1 MPDERKRFECE
12 SLKKLAKA
20 VFEKKGLSPEKS
32 ADVAEVMLA
41 ADSMGIESHG
51 VQRISMYMTGMKIG
65 RIKPKAEITVVKE
78 TPVSAVLDN
87 NDGMGQPAAIKA
99 MKMAIDKA
107 KKVGIGMVTVR
118 NSNHFGIGGYY
129 SLMAAKQG
137 LFGCCMTNSEAMVVP
152 TFGRHPML
160 GTNPIAVSMPTSPTF
175 FHFDIS
181 TSVVPAGKIEVYA
194 RNKKPLPEGWAV
206 DPDGNVTTDPEMFLA
221 IRKNKTD
228 GGLLPLG
235 GYGMLGSGHKGYAFS
250 MIVELMTAVFSGGNT
265 SNHVREIANV
275 DKCCHMF
282 QAIDYGIFGDKKEI
296 EAHFSKYM
304 NEIRESPKAAGQ
316 TRICCQGDIEAE
328 IIKKLEAEGIP
339 IHETALA
346 EIIGICKECGVD
358 HQTIL
363 EEKKK
368 RTAPRDTVPEPERL
382 RP

>member
-1 MPDERKRFECE
+1 MPDERKRFESE
-12 SLKKLAKA
+12 SLKRLAKA
-20 VFEKKGLSPEKS
+20 IFEKKGLSPDKA

-41 ADSMGIESHG
+41 ADGFGIESHG
-51 VQRISMYMTGMKIG
+51 IQRIGMYMTGMKIG
-65 RIKPKAEITVVKE
+65 RINPAAEITVVKE

-99 MKMAIDKA
+99 MKMAIAKA
-107 KKVGIGMVTVR
+107 KESGIGIVTVR

-129 SLMAAKQG
+129 SLMAARQG
-137 LFGCCMTNSEAMVVP
+137 LFGCSMTNSEAMVVP

-160 GTNPIAVSMPTSPTF
+160 GTNPIAASMPASPTF

-194 RNKKPLPEGWAV
+194 RNKKPLPDGWAV
-206 DPDGNVTTDPEMFLA
+206 DPDGNVTNDPETFLS

-250 MIVELMTAVFSGGNT
+250 MVVELMTAIFSGGNT

-296 EAHFSKYM
+296 EASFSKYM
-304 NEIRESPKAAGQ
+304 DEIRQSPKAAGQ

-328 IIKKLEAEGIP
+328 VAKKFEAEGIP
-339 IHETALA
+339 IHETSLA
-346 EIIGICKECGVD
+346 EITAIAKELGVD
-358 HQTIL
+358 IQSIL
-363 EEKKK
+363 VEKK
-368 RTAPRDTVPEPERL
+368 A
-382 RP
+382 